1 VNGKTVRF
9 TDGSAEDFDG
19 IVFGTGYHLDLS
31 FLSDDL
37 RRILD
42 VDAQHI
48 DLCNFTFHPELRGLA
63 FVGLY
68 EQIGPYYP
76 VLELQARWIAY
87 TMSGAI
93 AGPSKENLEAGV
105 AAYRARRGT
114 PQIVFTDTMATLFAR
129 AAGVEPELERWPDL
143 ARPLMFG
150 PLTPMSFRMSG
161 RDSLPD
167 APERFAADVQA
178 FGCIPSNELAPT
190 QIGQLQA
197 LAGAR
202 SDEAFNRY
210 VAAVCPRVDARTEN

>member
-1 VNGKTVRF
+1 M
-9 TDGSAEDFDG
+9 
-19 IVFGTGYHLDLS
+19 
-31 FLSDDL
+31 
-37 RRILD
+37 
-42 VDAQHI
+42 
-48 DLCNFTFHPELRGLA
+48 
-63 FVGLY
+63 
-68 EQIGPYYP
+68 GPYYP

-93 AGPSKENLEAGV
+93 ASPSKEELEAGV

-167 APERFAADVQA
+167 APQRFAAEVQA
-178 FGCIPSNELAPT
+178 FGCMPSNQLAPM

-197 LAGAR
+197 LAGLVGTRHSAGMLLT
-202 SDEAFNRY
+202 
-210 VAAVCPRVDARTEN
+210 VCPRAQATAGN

>member
-1 VNGKTVRF
+1 VTGKTVRF

-19 IVFGTGYHLDLS
+19 IVFGTGYHLHLP

-37 RRILD
+37 RRTLD
-42 VDAQHI
+42 IDAQHI
-48 DLCNFTFHPELRGLA
+48 DLYNFTFHPELRGLA
-63 FVGLY
+63 FVGMY

-87 TMSGAI
+87 TMSGAV
-93 AGPSKENLEAGV
+93 AVPSQEELEAGV

-150 PLTPMSFRMSG
+150 PLTPMSFCMSG

-167 APERFAADVQA
+167 APQRFAADVQA
-178 FGCIPSNELAPT
+178 FGCIPSNQLAPM

-202 SDEAFNRY
+202 GDEAFSQY
-210 VAAVCPRVDARTEN
+210 VAAVCPRAETAAGN